1 MKKLMTVIIGIVLT
15 ALIVVGGASAGQ
27 SKQGAAAAAH
37 DFNGRQY
44 AKDAK
49 ISLDHARRIAQKACA
64 GVIVA
69 EELEKESGGS
79 GLRYS
84 FDVRKDGITREVG
97 VDAVTGVVLENSQE
111 GPHPD

>member
-1 MKKLMTVIIGIVLT
+1 MKKMMTVIIGIVLT
-15 ALIVVGGASAGQ
+15 ALIAIGGVSARQ
-27 SKQGAAAAAH
+27 PKQGTATAVH

-64 GVIVA
+64 GVIVS

-84 FDVRKDGITREVG
+84 FDIRKDGITREVG
-97 VDAVTGVVLENSQE
+97 VDAVTGAVLENSLE
-111 GPHPD
+111 GAHPD